1 MTPPSVLVVW
11 FFLLLAMAIACASA
25 KRLLSDSS
33 LGLTQ
38 RKDIHDSNHIGSK
51 LFGTRFLKVPYGGQR
66 RKRKDEPDEGDY
78 SDDNEEEKE
87 GVESDDDHETMED
100 VEQASEGQEGN
111 NSNQTDVGDDEN
123 ELAIDDEDLETDVDR
138 PNDDAND
145 DEDDDDDGDD
155 DDDDDIPIS
164 KKSTNSKRSKTS
176 GSSSLLESSVG
187 SLATAATAAFKF
199 TKGGVKS
206 AVDLVAAKHVTLP
219 QIVGKWRMEQE
230 VQLSKG
236 ASYMCPATIEFTDD
250 GQVITTFEG
259 KTFTST
265 FKFTER
271 QWPRKCTIQFEA
283 TAFQGPRDK
292 EPVSMFYKGHFKRSI
307 MNPNVVLI
315 RGKVYKLVGRLLWK
329 QQKRCGK
336 FKGMLSVFFVLLFY
350 LF

>member
-1 MTPPSVLVVW
+1 MMV
-11 FFLLLAMAIACASA
+11 ACASA
-25 KRLLSDSS
+25 KRLLTSSS
-33 LGLTQ
+33 LVMAQ
-38 RKDIHDSNHIGSK
+38 RKDVSERNNVGSCAVN
-51 LFGTRFLKVPYGGQR
+51 RSFLKVPYGGQR
-66 RKRKDEPDEGDY
+66 RKRKVETEEGDD
-78 SDDNEEEKE
+78 SDVNEEEKE
-87 GVESDDDHETMED
+87 LAESNDDDETMD
-100 VEQASEGQEGN
+100 DDEQEAVQQQEN
-111 NSNQTDVGDDEN
+111 DSNQTDAGDDEK
-123 ELAIDDEDLETDVDR
+123 ELTIDDEDLETDTDR
-138 PNDDAND
+138 PGDDADGDD
-145 DEDDDDDGDD
+145 DEDDDDD

-164 KKSTNSKRSKTS
+164 KKSSSSKRSSSS

-187 SLATAATAAFKF
+187 SLASAATAAFKF

-336 FKGMLSVFFVLLFY
+336 FKGMFATPCFLLSLMLLSVIVG
-350 LF
+350 